1 MVDVSNL
8 PKLIEILIMGLQ
20 SLMLI
25 VTSIKIYKIIRRRN
39 ELEKNNEGLSGM
51 YSFLVWFIA
60 FFYNSGVI
68 STVLFIDILAFF
80 IVKIMF
86 M

>member
-1 MVDVSNL
+1 MIDVSNL

-39 ELEKNNEGLSGM
+39 ELEKNNEGLLGM
-51 YSFLVWFIA
+51 YSFFVWFIA

>member
-1 MVDVSNL
+1 MIDVSNL
-8 PKLIEILIMGLQ
+8 SKLIEILIMGLQ

-25 VTSIKIYKIIRRRN
+25 VTSIKIYKIIRRRK

-51 YSFLVWFIA
+51 YSFFVWFIA